1 MNSILQQVWLLDS
14 FSYFFLVVYDSGSQR
29 SYPPRNGWWR
39 FIQSTIS
46 SEGIFLYKTNINLLQ
61 ILAAIQSVFANLAGS
76 ELEAYTPDEFWNIFQ
91 LNERIVNVHEQQD
104 AYEFYNKVVD
114 LIDEGM
120 EVWCFEN

>member
-1 MNSILQQVWLLDS
+1 MIPEIRGPILNVLLSDDLSDEPYQV
-14 FSYFFLVVYDSGSQR
+14 
-29 SYPPRNGWWR
+29 
-39 FIQSTIS
+39 
-46 SEGIFLYKTNINLLQ
+46 K

-76 ELEAYTPDEFWNIFQ
+76 ELEAYTPDEFWTIFK

-120 EVWCFEN
+120 EKLGAPKVGTTVFGGLFADEKICKDCPHR